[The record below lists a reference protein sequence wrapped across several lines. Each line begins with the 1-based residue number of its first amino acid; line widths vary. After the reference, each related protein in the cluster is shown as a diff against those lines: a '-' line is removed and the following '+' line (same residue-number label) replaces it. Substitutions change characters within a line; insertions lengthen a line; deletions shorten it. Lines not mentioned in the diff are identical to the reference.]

1 MTLKKQL
8 CSLLLVFLEMTDAQN
23 VQNLSLKEGLDKK
36 QFYCTKG
43 NETCALSKGRVKKN
57 QREIPLRRGVSDGR
71 FSPKKKNLRSMV
83 LKHWILHNN
92 HFKTHLFFQ
101 FLSGPKGGSNLQ
113 KNI

>member
-1 MTLKKQL
+1 MI
-8 CSLLLVFLEMTDAQN
+8 S
-23 VQNLSLKEGLDKK
+23 QNLYRLASRGQNIELWGKSFYLPISAHNYATFKPNLYLCWSPPLRKGSIKK

-83 LKHWILHNN
+83 LTL
-92 HFKTHLFFQ
+92 
-101 FLSGPKGGSNLQ
+101 
-113 KNI
+113 